1 MIKIEKIHIE
11 DWNGNSHYY
20 PASKDPVYIN
30 PSLIALIE
38 TSNPLRTTDSYKE
51 DDPKAIVLT
60 NITVNTGCSN
70 PRHIYTEMTP
80 EEVVALC

>member
-1 MIKIEKIHIE
+1 MIKIEKIHTTE
-11 DWNGNSHYY
+11 WNGNQYFY
-20 PASKDPVYIN
+20 PASTDPVYIN

-51 DDPKAIVLT
+51 DNPKAKVFT
-60 NITVNTGCSN
+60 DITVNTGCSN